1 MLEQLRQLAAQAIE
15 MARAA
20 GAGDAFATATR
31 LQTVAFE
38 QRDDLLE
45 RVQESTSRSL
55 GLRLWVD
62 GRYSEHTTSVLEPD
76 RLRAF
81 VTGAVS
87 IARAIDVDPDRRV
100 PEPALYEGR
109 PADDLDLVDPAVGAL
124 TPARRTEL
132 CQAVVAA
139 ARGNERVISVTGA
152 VTDYREELAAAS
164 SNGFAGEA
172 EGTAAT
178 LSGFVT
184 LRGEGDAR
192 PDGSYGVAATHL
204 GDLPGPEA
212 VGAEAL
218 RRAVARLGSIQ
229 GPTRRTT
236 MIVEPMNAG
245 GLIRHL
251 LTPATAE
258 AVSQE
263 RSIYQGR
270 LGQALV
276 SEQLSITDDPLVRRG
291 LGSRR
296 FDREGIAARRL
307 PIIERGRAANL
318 YVDTYYGRKIRQAPT
333 TGSTSNVVVAT
344 GDRDLAQLLSDA
356 GEGVLVTAWIGGN
369 SDPTRG
375 EFSIGM
381 RGHLIEGGQVGQAVG
396 EMNVSGN
403 LLSLFT
409 GLAALGNDPWAF
421 STWRVPTLVFE
432 AVQFS
437 GA

>member
-1 MLEQLRQLAAQAIE
+1 MLEQLRQLAAQAVE
-15 MARAA
+15 MARSA

-31 LQTVAFE
+31 VRTVEFE

-62 GRYSEHTTSVLEPD
+62 GRYSEHSTSVLEPD

-87 IARAIDVDPDRRV
+87 IARAIDVDPERRI
-100 PEPALYEGR
+100 PEPSLYEGR
-109 PADDLDLVDPAVGAL
+109 PTDDLDLVDPAVNEL
-124 TPARRTEL
+124 TPAARVET
-132 CQAVVAA
+132 CQAIVAA
-139 ARGNERVISVTGA
+139 AREHERVISATGA
-152 VTDYREELAAAS
+152 VADYHEELAAAS
-164 SNGFAGEA
+164 SNGFAGEE
-172 EGTAAT
+172 EGTAVT

-192 PDGSYGVAATHL
+192 PDGSYDVAATHV
-204 GDLPGPEA
+204 GDLPEPDA

-218 RRAVARLGSIQ
+218 RRAVTRLGSVQ

-236 MIVEPMNAG
+236 MVVEPMMAG
-245 GLIRHL
+245 SLMRRL
-251 LTPATAE
+251 LAPATAE

-263 RSIYQGR
+263 RSIYQDR
-270 LGQALV
+270 LGQTIFA
-276 SEQLSITDDPLVRRG
+276 ERLSVTDDPLLRRG
-291 LGSRR
+291 LGSRH
-296 FDREGIAARRL
+296 FDGEGLSARRL
-307 PIIERGRAANL
+307 PIIEQGRAAGL
-318 YVDTYYGRKIRQAPT
+318 YVDTYYGRKIHQPPT
-333 TGSTSNVVVAT
+333 TGSISNVVVAT
-344 GDRDLAQLLSDA
+344 GDRELAQLVADA

-375 EFSIGM
+375 EFSIGI
-381 RGHLIEGGQVGQAVG
+381 RGQLIEGGQVGQAVG

-403 LLSLFT
+403 LLALFA
-409 GLAALGNDPWAF
+409 GLAALGSDPWVY

-432 AVQFS
+432 GVQFS